1 MTMLALIILAPLLAG
16 LAELVLRR
24 APEAIALVGV
34 GIGFLA
40 AMGTLAGAVAGDAV
54 HLVLPGLP
62 QKPLRLVAVPL
73 TAVFS
78 AMVATV
84 AACVLVYAVGY
95 MRSDPERPRFFGI
108 VLLFVAAM
116 CRRWCWRATGSPCW
130 RRGN

>member
-1 MTMLALIILAPLLAG
+1 MTMLALTLLAPLLAG
-16 LAELVLRR
+16 LVALARRR

-54 HLVLPGLP
+54 QLVLPGLP

-84 AACVLVYAVGY
+84 AAWAAEAAEPPSPPRLWNMTAELRQYPLSSWP
-95 MRSDPERPRFFGI
+95 RSSHFRPRCT
-108 VLLFVAAM
+108 L
-116 CRRWCWRATGSPCW
+116 
-130 RRGN
+130 